1 MRVGLSLICFLCC
14 PVLAIDQADH
24 LSDDPGQPP
33 AGLLEFLGD
42 LDPVEEEIWQM
53 LEQNALQDVAE
64 KKEVSG
70 E

>member
-1 MRVGLSLICFLCC
+1 MRIIVCLVCFLCC
-14 PVLAIDQADH
+14 PVLATDEVDH
-24 LSDDPGQPP
+24 LSEDPGQPP

-42 LDPVEEEIWQM
+42 MDPVEEEIWQM

-64 KKEVSG
+64 KKEASG